1 MDYGPAGADR
11 TRIGP
16 IADEAPMTAD
26 DGPIS
31 VDLAHE
37 PEFMIAGLSVRPP
50 TREVR
55 WQGGEDILEPRVM
68 QVLVVLARGRDAVIS
83 RDDLVQACWS
93 GRIVGDDAVYRCIAK
108 VRRLGEAS
116 GAFTLETIPRVGY
129 RLADTEPEV
138 APTRAAP
145 LAPSAPEPILA
156 VLPFDNLSGDN
167 ELLFFSDGV
176 SEEILH
182 ALSRN
187 TNLKLIGR
195 ASSFQFRAPNKV
207 VRVIAGELKTS
218 HLLDGSVRRAG
229 ERVRVSA
236 HLIEAA
242 TQTIVWSDRFDRHLS
257 DVFALQDEIAAAV
270 AAALD
275 IRFAPKKKPSPVSME
290 AYDLFLRGS
299 VWSRDVSAESQV
311 RALAL
316 LEEAVAHAPTLA
328 RAWGELAL
336 ARAQLRY
343 LGAPEG
349 HAIAVASIHDAAERA
364 LALDPRSQ
372 GAWGALFLATPPFE
386 FLQAEALFAR
396 VRSAGFD
403 MPLAQ
408 AIHFMDVGRIR
419 AAQEELQRAQG
430 MDPFLQMQLFYCAV
444 DELANGRL
452 ENALKLMREA
462 SDRWPH
468 VPVLSAYA
476 ALWAAHAGDWA
487 EVERVMQP
495 ARLAQFPMTSWTQ
508 SVGIK
513 VAALRGGAPRDL
525 FARLRKA
532 EASAGTSLAEALAFC
547 AEVAGPDAV
556 LKEPAPINASAV
568 RRPEL
573 GVAAFFLPLY
583 GALRRDKRFPHL
595 CARTGLARYWSET
608 GFWPDCADEMAN
620 VYDLRAECL
629 KALKQL
635 HA

>member
-1 MDYGPAGADR
+1 
-11 TRIGP
+11 
-16 IADEAPMTAD
+16 MTAD
-26 DGPIS
+26 DEPTA

-37 PEFMIAGLSVRPP
+37 PAFTIAALAVSPP
-50 TREVR
+50 TREVA
-55 WQGGEDILEPRVM
+55 WPGHDDILEPRVM
-68 QVLVVLARGRDAVIS
+68 QVLVVLARHRHGVVS

-93 GRIVGDDAVYRCIAK
+93 GRVVGDDAVHRCIAK

-129 RLADTEPEV
+129 RLTDTAVAAAPIDV
-138 APTRAAP
+138 APQVPASTT
-145 LAPSAPEPILA
+145 EPILA
-156 VLPFDNLSGDN
+156 VLPFDNLSGDA

-229 ERVRVSA
+229 DRVRVSA

-242 TQTIVWSDRFDRHLS
+242 TQTIVWSDRFDRNLS

-275 IRFAPKKKPSPVSME
+275 IRFAPKKKPQPVSMG

-311 RALAL
+311 RALVL

-343 LGAPEG
+343 LGAPE
-349 HAIAVASIHDAAERA
+349 ARDITVARIQDAAERA

-372 GAWGALFLATPPFE
+372 GAWGALYLATPPFE

-396 VRSAGFD
+396 VTRAGFD
-403 MPLAQ
+403 MPLAR
-408 AIHFMDVGRIR
+408 AIHLMDVGRVR
-419 AAQEELQRAQG
+419 AAQAELQRAQG
-430 MDPFLQMQLFYCAV
+430 MDPFQQMQIFYCAV
-444 DELANGRL
+444 DELANARL
-452 ENALKLMREA
+452 DNALELMREA
-462 SDRWPH
+462 CDRWPH
-468 VPVLSAYA
+468 VPFLGAYA

-487 EVERVMQP
+487 EVERVMAP
-495 ARLAQFPMTSWTQ
+495 ARLAQFPMTPWTE

-513 VAALRGGAPRDL
+513 VAALKGGPPRDL
-525 FARLRKA
+525 LARLRKA
-532 EASAGTSLAEALAFC
+532 EAQSGASHAETLAFC
-547 AEVAGPDAV
+547 AEVAGPDAA
-556 LKEPAPINASAV
+556 LKDMSAPVNTAAI

-583 GALRRDKRFPHL
+583 GALRRDKRFPAL
-595 CARTGLARYWSET
+595 CAKIGLVAYWSDT
-608 GFWPDCADEMAN
+608 GCWPDCVDEVADI
-620 VYDLRAECL
+620 YDFRAECL
-629 KALKQL
+629 KALKQVR
-635 HA
+635 A